1 MEATI
6 QLSNTV
12 QDNNRAVIYNSELSH
27 HVKEADLQNALNPA
41 SNNAWQYSPTAGAKT
56 GSLLYRFL
64 NGSGGKLSSLLDKAD
79 AQGQVLNL
87 CIDLPFELNSLP
99 FELLYDNGFVLIKR
113 FHNVFLSRI
122 VSNRKRLEHHEPKRK
137 TLRTLFI
144 ACSPID
150 LSHSTLSFEKEEEVV
165 LLI

>member
-27 HVKEADLQNALNPA
+27 HVKEADLQNVLNSA
-41 SNNAWQYSPTAGAKT
+41 SNNAWQYSPTAGAEI

-87 CIDLPFELNSLP
+87 CIDIPFELNSLP
-99 FELLYDNGFVLIKR
+99 FELLYNNGFVLIKR
-113 FHNVFLSRI
+113 FHNVFLLT
-122 VSNRKRLEHHEPKRK
+122 VTDFGGEH
-137 TLRTLFI
+137 
-144 ACSPID
+144 ID
-150 LSHSTLSFEKEEEVV
+150 TPQVKQKPLNFAANCYDNDVY
-165 LLI
+165 